1 MIKNAECEKLKAEKK
16 PPPTDEHNRCYC
28 RERRLVRDYLPFTHS
43 ESIRLWATKS
53 CGEPVSPLVSLTL
66 PQTSTPASL
75 PPSYHYQPTMSS
87 TTTLASIP
95 TSYHHLPTMSSTI
108 PASHL
113 SSQTMSCFRTATAH
127 THLPVSNMS
136 SSYPT
141 TTATCQAQQSTLP
154 SVPTFQMST
163 LPSTTHFYTAEPLDQ
178 SFNHTISIY

>member
-1 MIKNAECEKLKAEKK
+1 MNTIDAIVENE
-16 PPPTDEHNRCYC
+16 DWVHVFY
-28 RERRLVRDYLPFTHS
+28 S
-43 ESIRLWATKS
+43 GIESIRLWATKS

-154 SVPTFQMST
+154 SAPTFQISHC
-163 LPSTTHFYTAEPLDQ
+163 LQQL
-178 SFNHTISIY
+178 ISILPNL